1 MRKKRH
7 FKYLIAVLSVL
18 ALLAAACGDDGDDAA
33 VEEPTATTAP
43 AADTSDD
50 AMDEPDDEM
59 DDTMDDEMDDT
70 MDDEMDEPEEPTETA
85 DDMALPGEGV
95 SVTVARANWST
106 GYMQAAIV
114 AALLGEL
121 GYDVSDPADLELPP
135 SNAYVAMA
143 NGEFDLWVNSWFP
156 NHNQFLA
163 GEMPNGSLVSEHV
176 TTLGFEMARAGVQ
189 GLITNKAFAEANGV
203 TTLDALLNDPGQFAT
218 YEAADVSPGDGILQI
233 MGCPEGWGCRVNIDS
248 WIANAGWD
256 NVEQFDIGGY
266 DAMIADAIA
275 RDAAGEPY
283 LVYTWAPSHYVGD
296 LRPGDNSVWLSIH
309 DDPISDTQIEG
320 PKSIG
325 DQCTV
330 ENCNLGW
337 DAADIRATA
346 NNDFL
351 AANPAAARLLELFTI
366 NPVDVTLQNV
376 TYSLGESTEDD
387 IKRHAAEW
395 IADNR
400 DAVDAWLE
408 TAKQPIN
415 MTPGEGVSVTVA
427 RANWSTGYMQA
438 AIVAALLG
446 ELGYDVSDPADL
458 ELPPSNA
465 YVAMANGEFDLWVNS
480 WFPNHNQFL
489 AGEMPNGSLV
499 SEHVTTLGFEM
510 ARAGVQGLITN
521 KAFAEAN
528 GVTTLDALLND
539 PGQFATYEAADV
551 SPGDGILQ
559 IMGCPEGW
567 GCRVNIDSWIANAGW
582 DNVEQFDIGGY
593 DAMIADAIARDAAG
607 EPYLVYTWAPSH
619 YVGDLRPGDN
629 SVWLSIHDDPISDTQ
644 IEGPKSIGDQCTV
657 ENCNLGWDAA
667 DIRATANNDFLAA
680 NPAAARLLEL
690 FTINPVDVTL
700 QNVTYSLGES
710 TEDDIKRHAAEWIA
724 DNRDA
729 VDAWL
734 TTARLVG

>member
-1 MRKKRH
+1 MRKRH
-7 FKYLIAVLSVL
+7 IRHLIAVLSVL

-33 VEEPTATTAP
+33 VTEEPTATTAAP
-43 AADTSDD
+43 ADTTDD
-50 AMDEPDDEM
+50 AMDDDMDEPDDAM
-59 DDTMDDEMDDT
+59 DDD
-70 MDDEMDEPEEPTETA
+70 MDEPDEPTDMA
-85 DDMALPGEGV
+85 DDMALPGDGV
-95 SVTVARANWST
+95 SVTMARANWST

-121 GYDVSDPADLELPP
+121 GYDVSDPADLELAP
-135 SNAYVAMA
+135 SNAFVAMA
-143 NGEFDLWVNSWFP
+143 NGEFDFWVNSWFP

-163 GEMPNGSLVSEHV
+163 GEMPDGSLVSEHV

-203 TTLDALLNDPGQFAT
+203 TTLDALVNDPAQFAA
-218 YEAADVSPGDGILQI
+218 YEAEDVSPGDGVLQI

-248 WIANAGWD
+248 WIANAGWE

-325 DQCTV
+325 NQCTTDP
-330 ENCNLGW
+330 CNLGW
-337 DAADIRATA
+337 DAADIRATG

-351 AANPAAARLLELFTI
+351 AANPAVARLLELFTI

-376 TYSLGESTEDD
+376 TYSLGENTEDD
-387 IKRHAAEW
+387 VKRHADEW
-395 IADNR
+395 IAANR
-400 DAVDAWLE
+400 DQVDAWLE
-408 TAKQPIN
+408 KAKQPIS
-415 MTPGEGVSVTVA
+415 MTPGDGVAVTMA

-458 ELPPSNA
+458 ELAPSNA
-465 YVAMANGEFDLWVNS
+465 FVAMANGEFDFWVNS

-489 AGEMPNGSLV
+489 AGEMPDGSLV

-528 GVTTLDALLND
+528 GVTTLDALVND
-539 PGQFATYEAADV
+539 PAQFAAYEAEDV
-551 SPGDGILQ
+551 SPGDGVLQ

-582 DNVEQFDIGGY
+582 ENVEQFDIGGY

-644 IEGPKSIGDQCTV
+644 IEGPKSIGNQCTTDP
-657 ENCNLGWDAA
+657 CNLGWDAA
-667 DIRATANNDFLAA
+667 DIRATGNNDFLAA
-680 NPAAARLLEL
+680 NPAVARLLEL

-700 QNVTYSLGES
+700 QNVTYSLGEN
-710 TEDDIKRHAAEWIA
+710 TEDDVKRHADEWIA
-724 DNRDA
+724 ANRDQ

-734 TTARLVG
+734 AAARLVG

>member
-1 MRKKRH
+1 MRKRH
-7 FKYLIAVLSVL
+7 IRHLIAVLSVL

-33 VEEPTATTAP
+33 VTEEPTATTAAP
-43 AADTSDD
+43 ADTTDD
-50 AMDEPDDEM
+50 AMDDDMDEPDDAM
-59 DDTMDDEMDDT
+59 DDD
-70 MDDEMDEPEEPTETA
+70 MDEPDEPTDMA
-85 DDMALPGEGV
+85 DDMALPGDGV
-95 SVTVARANWST
+95 SVTMARANWST

-121 GYDVSDPADLELPP
+121 GYDVSDPADLELAP
-135 SNAYVAMA
+135 SNAFVAMA
-143 NGEFDLWVNSWFP
+143 NGEFDFWVNSWFP

-163 GEMPNGSLVSEHV
+163 GEMPDGSLVSEHV
-176 TTLGFEMARAGVQ
+176 TTLGYEMPRSGVQ

-203 TTLDALLNDPGQFAT
+203 TTLDALLNDPAQFAA
-218 YEAADVSPGDGILQI
+218 YEAADVSPGDGVLQI

-248 WIANAGWD
+248 WIANAGWE

-325 DQCTV
+325 NQCTTDP
-330 ENCNLGW
+330 CNLGW
-337 DAADIRATA
+337 DAADIRATG

-376 TYSLGESTEDD
+376 TYSLGENTEDD
-387 IKRHAAEW
+387 VKRHADEW
-395 IADNR
+395 IAANR
-400 DAVDAWLE
+400 DQVDAWLE
-408 TAKQPIN
+408 KAKQPIS
-415 MTPGEGVSVTVA
+415 MTPGDGVAVTMA

-458 ELPPSNA
+458 ELAPSNA
-465 YVAMANGEFDLWVNS
+465 FVAMANGEFDFWVNS

-489 AGEMPNGSLV
+489 AGEMPDGSLV
-499 SEHVTTLGFEM
+499 SEHVTTLGYEM
-510 ARAGVQGLITN
+510 PRSGVQGLITN

-539 PGQFATYEAADV
+539 PAQFAAYEAADV
-551 SPGDGILQ
+551 SPGDGVLQ

-582 DNVEQFDIGGY
+582 ENVEQFDIGGY

-644 IEGPKSIGDQCTV
+644 IEGPKSIGNQCTTDP
-657 ENCNLGWDAA
+657 CNLGWDAA
-667 DIRATANNDFLAA
+667 DIRATGNNDFLAA

-700 QNVTYSLGES
+700 QNVTYSLGEN
-710 TEDDIKRHAAEWIA
+710 TEDDVKRHADEWIA
-724 DNRDA
+724 ANRDQ

-734 TTARLVG
+734 AAARLVG

>member
-1 MRKKRH
+1 MRKRH
-7 FKYLIAVLSVL
+7 IRHLIAVLSVL
-18 ALLAAACGDDGDDAA
+18 ALLAAACGDDGDDA
-33 VEEPTATTAP
+33 VTEEPAATTAAP
-43 AADTSDD
+43 ADTTDD
-50 AMDEPDDEM
+50 A
-59 DDTMDDEMDDT
+59 MDDEMDEPEDA
-70 MDDEMDEPEEPTETA
+70 MDDEMDEPEEPTEMA
-85 DDMALPGEGV
+85 DDMALPGDGV
-95 SVTVARANWST
+95 SVTMARANWST

-121 GYDVSDPADLELPP
+121 GYDVSDPADLELAP
-135 SNAYVAMA
+135 SNAFVAMA
-143 NGEFDLWVNSWFP
+143 NGEFDFWVNSWFP

-163 GEMPNGSLVSEHV
+163 GEMPDGSLVSEHV
-176 TTLGFEMARAGVQ
+176 TTLGYEMPRSGVQ

-203 TTLDALLNDPGQFAT
+203 TTLDALLNDPAQFAA
-218 YEAADVSPGDGILQI
+218 YEAADVSPGDGVLQI

-248 WIANAGWD
+248 WIANAGWE

-325 DQCTV
+325 NQCTTDP
-330 ENCNLGW
+330 CNLGW
-337 DAADIRATA
+337 DAADIRATG

-376 TYSLGESTEDD
+376 TYSLGENTEDD
-387 IKRHAAEW
+387 VKRHAAEW
-395 IADNR
+395 IEANR
-400 DAVDAWLE
+400 DQVDAWLE
-408 TAKQPIN
+408 KAKQPIS
-415 MTPGEGVSVTVA
+415 MTPGDGVAVTMA

-458 ELPPSNA
+458 ELAPSNA
-465 YVAMANGEFDLWVNS
+465 FVAMANGEFDFWVNS

-489 AGEMPNGSLV
+489 AGEMPDGSLV
-499 SEHVTTLGFEM
+499 SEHVTTLGYEM
-510 ARAGVQGLITN
+510 PRSGVQGLITN

-539 PGQFATYEAADV
+539 PAQFAAYEAADV
-551 SPGDGILQ
+551 SPGDGVLQ

-582 DNVEQFDIGGY
+582 ENVEQFDIGGY

-644 IEGPKSIGDQCTV
+644 IEGPKSIGNQCTTDP
-657 ENCNLGWDAA
+657 CNLGWDAA
-667 DIRATANNDFLAA
+667 DIRATGNNDFLAA

-700 QNVTYSLGES
+700 QNVTYSLGEN
-710 TEDDIKRHAAEWIA
+710 TEDDVKRHADEWIA
-724 DNRDA
+724 ANRDQ

-734 TTARLVG
+734 AAARLVG

>member
-1 MRKKRH
+1 M
-7 FKYLIAVLSVL
+7 
-18 ALLAAACGDDGDDAA
+18 
-33 VEEPTATTAP
+33 
-43 AADTSDD
+43 
-50 AMDEPDDEM
+50 
-59 DDTMDDEMDDT
+59 
-70 MDDEMDEPEEPTETA
+70 PEE
-85 DDMALPGEGV
+85 DMPEEDMPEEDMPEEDMMLPGEGV
-95 SVTVARANWST
+95 SVTMARANWST

-121 GYDVSDPADLELPP
+121 GYAVSDPADLELAP
-135 SNAYVAMA
+135 SNAFVAMA
-143 NGEFDLWVNSWFP
+143 NGEFDFWVNSWFP

-163 GEMPNGSLVSEHV
+163 GEMPDGSLVSEHL

-203 TTLDALLNDPGQFAT
+203 TTLDALVNDPDQFAA
-218 YEAADVSPGDGILQI
+218 YEAADFSPGDGILQI

-330 ENCNLGW
+330 DNCNLGW

-346 NNDFL
+346 NSDFL
-351 AANPAAARLLELFTI
+351 AANPAIARLLELFKI

-376 TYSLGESTEDD
+376 TYSLGENTEDD
-387 IKRHAAEW
+387 VKRHAAEW
-395 IADNR
+395 IEANR
-400 DAVDAWLE
+400 SQVDAWLE
-408 TAKQPIN
+408 KAKQPIS
-415 MTPGEGVSVTVA
+415 MTPGEGVSVTMA

-446 ELGYDVSDPADL
+446 ELGYAVSDPADL
-458 ELPPSNA
+458 ELAPSNA
-465 YVAMANGEFDLWVNS
+465 FVAMANGEFDFWVNS

-489 AGEMPNGSLV
+489 AGEMPDGSLV
-499 SEHVTTLGFEM
+499 SEHLTTLGFEM

-528 GVTTLDALLND
+528 GVTTLDALVND
-539 PGQFATYEAADV
+539 PDQFAAYEAADF

-657 ENCNLGWDAA
+657 DNCNLGWDAA
-667 DIRATANNDFLAA
+667 DIRATANSDFLAA
-680 NPAAARLLEL
+680 NPAIARLLEL
-690 FTINPVDVTL
+690 FKINPVDVTL
-700 QNVTYSLGES
+700 QNVTYSLGEN
-710 TEDDIKRHAAEWIA
+710 TEDDVKRHAAEWIEA
-724 DNRDA
+724 NRSQ

-734 TTARLVG
+734 GAARLVG